1 MAHRQAPC
9 VEKAS
14 CPARLSL
21 LGPLRL
27 SDANGHDRTPSSLQ
41 QQAILVILAL
51 SPDGK
56 VSRARLQDLLWGE
69 KSPQRA
75 AQSLRTALHGL
86 RRSLANFAVPLVEI
100 DPNSVRLRR
109 EAVFID
115 VLEIER
121 DGPAAIPSPCRAAP
135 PDIAEGID
143 FRGQSGDEFE
153 DWLRSQRSY
162 WHDRIEALLAPEGA
176 GPLPAP
182 GAEHPAEAAATVPA
196 IPAPKPET
204 WRPVVGLL
212 QPVIHS
218 RSFQTLYFS
227 EAVIDRIAAGL
238 RDYLGATCYDYR
250 DLAKDG
256 EPGTTATRNPD
267 LFLRLR
273 VYEDSGQL
281 SSRVLALRQS
291 AQELLWTVDCST
303 VPASGASVD
312 DAHVL
317 GLLGQTIDRVA
328 ATLACRSRPSADTP
342 LSPFHA
348 LTAMF
353 QLDHSSLGA
362 LRTKLQDSLEATGE
376 PVYRALMA
384 YLNTFSVGE
393 HWHPFDADL
402 RDETRALLAGIVDT
416 DCTSGIT
423 LALAGHATGYVLHDR
438 DGADDLLDRAIRL
451 GPHSALCWDHL
462 ALHRLYGAQYGAAH
476 RAAEIA
482 LRMGAVSPIRF
493 AQETTLSMICML
505 EGKFDI
511 ASALGKRIL
520 SRRPNYGAALRYTAV
535 SLAQLGRTDEA
546 RDCIARIRDMD
557 PAFSADWVGSS
568 RMAIRDASARDI
580 LVRGLIRAG
589 A

>member
-1 MAHRQAPC
+1 M
-9 VEKAS
+9 
-14 CPARLSL
+14 
-21 LGPLRL
+21 
-27 SDANGHDRTPSSLQ
+27 GHDRTPSSLQ
-41 QQAILVILAL
+41 QQAILLILAL
-51 SPDGK
+51 SPDGR

-69 KSPQRA
+69 KPPQRA

-109 EAVFID
+109 EAVSVD

-143 FRGQSGDEFE
+143 LRGRSGDEFE

-162 WHDRIEALLAPEGA
+162 WHERIETLLGHDDAEVE
-176 GPLPAP
+176 PA
-182 GAEHPAEAAATVPA
+182 AERAFPPAEAFATERA
-196 IPAPKPET
+196 FPAPQPDS

-218 RSFQTLYFS
+218 RSYQTLYFS
-227 EAVIDRIAAGL
+227 EAVIDRIATGL
-238 RDYLGATCYDYR
+238 RDYLGAACYDYR
-250 DLAKDG
+250 DLGKEAD
-256 EPGTTATRNPD
+256 PDATATRHPD

-273 VYEDSGQL
+273 VYEEAGQL
-281 SSRVLALRQS
+281 SLRVLALRQS
-291 AQELLWTVDCST
+291 AQELLWSVDCGT
-303 VPASGASVD
+303 VPASGASAEN
-312 DAHVL
+312 AHVL
-317 GLLGQTIDRVA
+317 GLLGETIDRVA
-328 ATLACRSRPSADTP
+328 TTLARQPRPSADVP

-353 QLDHSSLGA
+353 QLDHSALGA
-362 LRTKLQDSLEATGE
+362 LRKKLLSSLEVTGE
-376 PVYRALMA
+376 PVYRALLA

-393 HWHPFDADL
+393 HWRPFDADV

-416 DCTSGIT
+416 DCTSGVT

-451 GPHSALCWDHL
+451 GPQSALCWDHL
-462 ALHRLYGAQYGAAH
+462 ALHYLYGAQYGAAH
-476 RAAEIA
+476 RAADIA

-493 AQETTLSMICML
+493 TLETTLSMICTL

-535 SLAQLGRTDEA
+535 SLAQLGRADEA
-546 RDCIARIRDMD
+546 RDCIARIREMD
-557 PAFSADWVGSS
+557 PAFSADWVGSN
-568 RMAIRDASARDI
+568 RMAVRDASARDI
-580 LVRGLIRAG
+580 LVGGLIRAG